1 MSKAE
6 KVRTDVRR
14 EIIIEKL
21 LPRIC
26 DEYCRFPKL
35 VKNQYAMDQICESC
49 PTQVIEKYI
58 TEEKENGAD

>member
-6 KVRTDVRR
+6 EVRR

-35 VKNQYAMDQICESC
+35 IKNQNALDQICESC